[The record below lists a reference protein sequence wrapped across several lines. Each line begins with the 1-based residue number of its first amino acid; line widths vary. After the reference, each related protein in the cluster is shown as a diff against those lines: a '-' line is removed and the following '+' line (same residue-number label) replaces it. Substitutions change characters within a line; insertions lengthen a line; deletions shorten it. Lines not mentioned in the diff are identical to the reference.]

1 MKAKSDN
8 VLSPLS
14 PLAIAAMLAAV
25 AQVPVGG
32 IAVLRDTDGGAIA
45 DPAATDTA
53 FPRRAGTQYAFNIS
67 GLLQIEWVIF
77 VILRRFRYLMAMRS
91 PIGDR

>member
-1 MKAKSDN
+1 MGFGRAKTAG
-8 VLSPLS
+8 
-14 PLAIAAMLAAV
+14 LA
-25 AQVPVGG
+25 GG
-32 IAVLRDTDGGAIA
+32 H
-45 DPAATDTA
+45 
-53 FPRRAGTQYAFNIS
+53 FW